1 RALLHKYWVDEAYT
15 AVFVRGLALGG
26 GQALHA
32 NDRFVI
38 DGGDGEVRPGLGVN
52 GVAWGVRDLIA
63 RASNLWDR
71 YVVDGAVWLT
81 AFALDSLSYA
91 FRAAQTGVVQ
101 HYALGLM
108 IGLFLL
114 IAAGRFVLGLY

>member
-1 RALLHKYWVDEAYT
+1 M
-15 AVFVRGLALGG
+15 RGLALGG
-26 GQALHA
+26 GQALYA

-38 DGGDGEVRPGLGVN
+38 DGGDGELRPGLGVN
-52 GVAWGVRDLIA
+52 GLAWAARDLVA

-71 YVVDGAVWLT
+71 HVVDGAVRFT
-81 AFALDSLSYA
+81 AFALENLSYV

-101 HYALGLM
+101 QYALGLM

-114 IAAGRFVLGLY
+114 IAAGRFLLGLY